1 MAENLSK
8 NKLLLDEK
16 KGKKKLYKSWKLY
29 AITLGIIGVGLG
41 IGLGVGL
48 GVNANKVPTEI
59 NITDQDIAKAINN
72 ASYTA
77 ETRINSSTQSIINQV
92 NADFIQTK
100 LTGTIAKTFNI
111 ELFKLNKITIGNNN
125 TELSDTD
132 LSVIQTINAK
142 INYNYGSISNQES
155 NLTITVKTSTQQ
167 IVDAINKTS
176 THITAA
182 INDKTAVII
191 NQLDGEFI
199 KTQLSEDIAN
209 EFNSELFKFNKVTIN
224 GNDLQDSDLTT
235 EQTINAKINY
245 NYDTIINQETNLTIV
260 IIASDQQIVD
270 AINNTSFSIATIMN
284 SSAASVTNQI
294 TSEFI
299 QNRLPSE
306 FEQPFN
312 PELFKLNKI
321 TINGNDLQDSD
332 LTTIT
337 TINTKINYNYN
348 SITSQ
353 ETNLIITIS
362 VNDQEIVNAIN
373 NVTTYNLFAT
383 IGDTTQSIT
392 NQLDGEFIKTQLS
405 EEIANEFNSELFKFN
420 KITVNGNDLQDSDLT
435 TEQTINAK
443 INYSYDSI
451 VNQVTN
457 LTIIVTT
464 SDEQIVNQINS
475 NENYTLTAING
486 TTAESI
492 TKQINTKFMQQQLTG
507 NARKSFNN
515 DLFKFNKVTI
525 NGKDLQDSDLI
536 SNKLVNVKINYNY
549 STISNLETN
558 LKINLIPEVL
568 DQDVIQ
574 TIRNIKY
581 VIKTTK
587 GSSAKSIT
595 NQITSE
601 FIQEELMEAV
611 AAKFDSNKF
620 KLNTVT
626 INGNDLK
633 DSNLATIGIIN
644 TKLNFAY
651 NNSTFETNLIII
663 IE

>member
-72 ASYTA
+72 ASYTT

-167 IVDAINKTS
+167 IVDAINKTA

-199 KTQLSEDIAN
+199 KTQLSEEIAN
-209 EFNSELFKFNKVTIN
+209 EFNSELFKLNKVTIN

-235 EQTINAKINY
+235 VQTINAKINY

-321 TINGNDLQDSD
+321 TINGNDLQDSN
-332 LTTIT
+332 LATIGI
-337 TINTKINYNYN
+337 INTKINYNYN
-348 SITSQ
+348 SITNQ

-420 KITVNGNDLQDSDLT
+420 KITINGNDLQNSDLT

-457 LTIIVTT
+457 LTILVTT

-475 NENYTLTAING
+475 NENYILTAING

-536 SNKLVNVKINYNY
+536 SNTIVNVKINYNY
-549 STISNLETN
+549 SKIFNLETN

-601 FIQEELMEAV
+601 FIQEELMETV

-644 TKLNFAY
+644 TKLNFLY
-651 NNSTFETNLIII
+651 NNSPSETNLIII